1 LGQAEPTSNR
11 NWIREMYDA
20 LTIAA
25 ITDELNALLVDA
37 RIQGVAQIDALSVV
51 LEVYARHRR
60 WWLTLSAD
68 PQLARVVLSDERV
81 AGDAE
86 RVTPLLL
93 LLRKY
98 ARGGRIVSVSQPR
111 YERILR
117 VSIAKPLEGDKHED
131 VEDIGGAP
139 QDLAYTELVAEL
151 MGRRSNLI
159 YLDAHGRILEAAKR
173 VTSSMSRVRTVRPNQ
188 PYTPPPPQDKLEP
201 RLATPQRLLAA
212 ARDMGAS
219 QPPAQPVAVD
229 VDKWLVANIAALSPT
244 LAREVVLRAG
254 IDESFTIEQLTA
266 EKATQLAAAIRS
278 LFTPLDTGTW
288 EPMVYELPHGRAVA
302 TPIALHTLAA
312 RAEAAAPYER
322 MSEAVLA
329 ALARDSGIDEPAPA
343 PGRHHAR
350 QQRLVA
356 EIDDARDRLAHR
368 LDSLREQQQHGATSE
383 RWRTFGEAI
392 YANVASI
399 TRGERELRTPD
410 GLIIELDP
418 TLSASENAQR
428 YFERY
433 RKAQS
438 ATEHVPSLVTAAE
451 QELAYVLQLLSTA
464 RLAETYD
471 EIELARQEWQAY
483 SAQHPGRASAS
494 RPTGAKPAAAA
505 RRPRAFRTTHGD
517 AILVGRT
524 GPQNETVTFEM
535 AGPDDLWL
543 HARNMPGAHVILR
556 VSGEAAPAA
565 IERAAALAAYYS
577 DGRGSTS
584 VPVDVTQRRHVRKIK
599 GAGPG
604 MVTYRNE
611 RTLNVRPLPEGELD
625 LAPTKS

>member
-1 LGQAEPTSNR
+1 
-11 NWIREMYDA
+11 MYDA
-20 LTIAA
+20 LTTAA
-25 ITDELNALLVDA
+25 IADELNSLAVDA
-37 RIQGVAQIDALSVV
+37 RIQGVAQVDALSIV

-111 YERILR
+111 YERMLR
-117 VSIAKPLEGDKHED
+117 VSIAKPLEGDKH
-131 VEDIGGAP
+131 VEGEEVSRAAP
-139 QDLAYTELVAEL
+139 ELVYTELVAEL

-159 YLDAHGRILEAAKR
+159 YLDAGGRILEAAKR

-188 PYTPPPPQDKLEP
+188 TYTPPPPQDKLEP
-201 RLATPQRLLAA
+201 RLATPERLLAA
-212 ARDMGAS
+212 ARAADAV
-219 QPPAQPVAVD
+219 QPPAQPAAAD
-229 VDKWLVANIAALSPT
+229 RWLVANIAALSPA

-254 IDESFTIEQLTA
+254 LTEGFTIEQLQP
-266 EKATQLAAAIRS
+266 KQATLLAAAIRS
-278 LFTPLDTGTW
+278 LFVPLDTGAWHPT
-288 EPMVYELPHGRAVA
+288 VYELPNGRAIA
-302 TPIALHTLAA
+302 TPIVLHTLEA
-312 RAEAAAPYER
+312 RAEATSSFER

-329 ALARDSGIDEPAPA
+329 ALAHDSGVDEAAPA

-350 QQRLVA
+350 QERLIA
-356 EIDDARDRLAHR
+356 EIDDARDRLTHR
-368 LDSLREQQQHGATSE
+368 LDSLREQQQHGAASE
-383 RWRTFGEAI
+383 RWRTYGEAI
-392 YANVASI
+392 YAHVANIS
-399 TRGERELRTPD
+399 RGDRDVRTAD
-410 GLIIELDP
+410 GLVIELDP
-418 TLSASENAQR
+418 TLSASENAQH

-438 ATEHVPSLVTAAE
+438 ATAHVPALVTAAE
-451 QELAYVLQLLSTA
+451 LELAYVLQLLSTA

-483 SAQHPGRASAS
+483 STQHPGRASAS

-505 RRPRAFRTTHGD
+505 RRPRAFRTLQGD

-556 VSGEAAPAA
+556 VTGEPAPAT

-611 RTLNVRPLPEGELD
+611 RTLNVRPLPESD
-625 LAPTKS
+625 LGLASTKS